1 MIALHPDVVQRHH
14 GEWRVSPLDDLES
27 NLREIKE
34 ALARMTECDWRT
46 PGCKACQDVQH
57 RKGWHSAVCRERVLL
72 ATVPD
77 AMWPVATTKRLLGTV
92 PTMHVVTMRRSD
104 AKMMAPALQEPSC
117 GSGIKRSATDIETMR
132 RADAEA
138 EKALKRARVLG
149 ERRAAKRASAT
160 PMDELETMMVA
171 AEAVLTGTRETG
183 ETLTASALQQ
193 AHAMGHRAE
202 TTAESLKHTRT

>member
-1 MIALHPDVVQRHH
+1 MRLEDTCWQGVSRRAASQR
-14 GEWRVSPLDDLES
+14 LTL
-27 NLREIKE
+27 
-34 ALARMTECDWRT
+34 C
-46 PGCKACQDVQH
+46 
-57 RKGWHSAVCRERVLL
+57 RKLRERVLH

-77 AMWPVATTKRLLGTV
+77 AMWPVATTKRLLGTGADDACGD
-92 PTMHVVTMRRSD
+92 HEAKRRKD
-104 AKMMAPALQEPSC
+104 DGTPALQEPSC

-138 EKALKRARVLG
+138 EKALKRSRVLG

-171 AEAVLTGTRETG
+171 AEAVLTGTREPI